1 MIKKFTGIADI
12 IFILCSPAKQ
22 LLASGNPKLLFNTQ
36 KDYKKLKVPEFI
48 KKSAT
53 NQLRI
58 DKSTIEH
65 IIDGSININS
75 IGLMLEILKKFPTKP
90 DLVRIYADL
99 LLKNRMSEA
108 AAKAYSRAAKLYLEA
123 DKILPAIVSKISQ
136 WQVEMPSDQ
145 NVQSF
150 LAELN
155 SSNTEPRP
163 LGHFFSK
170 LSVQELKAFCSLFE
184 NMRLP
189 SGHVVKQIG
198 DPEDHLFFIVAGQL
212 KDSIYLTLQNQRR
225 VYRKPTMILAEND
238 FFGDIYPFNK
248 EHRSLS
254 YVETLE
260 PVELVRIPKEKL
272 MRICR
277 KYPNIELGIID
288 LLSVRSLNDSGE
300 PSDEIRNETR
310 YKFTLRL
317 QLEIYPEH
325 SPDRAIRLEGDSEDI
340 SIGGMSIIIDTNTA
354 ADSPPVTSLDKS
366 IPNAKINVSVVTHTL
381 MLKISGRVSWRRE
394 VVHNGAKTLAVG
406 MQFDDMSPKIRGLLF
421 ALFNSLD

>member
-1 MIKKFTGIADI
+1 
-12 IFILCSPAKQ
+12 
-22 LLASGNPKLLFNTQ
+22 
-36 KDYKKLKVPEFI
+36 LKVPEFI
-48 KKSAT
+48 KKSSV
-53 NQLRI
+53 NQFRI

-65 IIDGSININS
+65 IIDGSIVINS
-75 IGLMLEILKKFPTKP
+75 IELMLEILTKFPVRP

-108 AAKAYSRAAKLYLEA
+108 AAKAYSRAAKLYL
-123 DKILPAIVSKISQ
+123 DTGKILPAIVSKIAQ

-155 SSNTEPRP
+155 SSNNETLP

-170 LSVQELKAFCSLFE
+170 LSIQELKAFCSLFE

-198 DPEDHLFFIVAGQL
+198 DSEDHLFFIVSGQL
-212 KDSIYLTLQNQRR
+212 KDSIYLTLQNQRK

-288 LLSVRSLNDSGE
+288 LLSIRSLNDSAD
-300 PSDEIRNETR
+300 PSDEIRKETR
-310 YKFTLRL
+310 HKFTLRL

-325 SPDRAIRLEGDSEDI
+325 SPDRVIRLEGDSEDI
-340 SIGGMSIIIDTNTA
+340 SIGGMSIIIDSNAA
-354 ADSPPVTSLDKS
+354 ADSAAGSSLDKS
-366 IPNAKINVSVVTHTL
+366 IPNARINVCVLTHTL
-381 MLKISGRVSWRRE
+381 LLKISGRVIWRRE
-394 VVHNGAKTLAVG
+394 VMCNGAKTLAIG
-406 MQFDDMSPKIRGLLF
+406 MQFDEMSPKIRGLLF

>member
-1 MIKKFTGIADI
+1 M
-12 IFILCSPAKQ
+12 
-22 LLASGNPKLLFNTQ
+22 
-36 KDYKKLKVPEFI
+36 KVPEFI
-48 KKSAT
+48 KKSSA
-53 NQLRI
+53 NPFKI
-58 DKSTIEH
+58 DKGTVER
-65 IIDGSININS
+65 IIDGSIVINS
-75 IGLMLEILKKFPTKP
+75 IELMLEILKKFPARS

-108 AAKAYSRAAKLYLEA
+108 AARAYSRASRLYL
-123 DKILPAIVSKISQ
+123 DTGKILPAIVSKISQ
-136 WQVEMPSDQ
+136 WQIEMPSDQ
-145 NVQSF
+145 HVQSF

-155 SSNTEPRP
+155 NSTNKALP

-170 LSVQELKAFCSLFE
+170 LSIHELKAFCSLFE

-198 DPEDHLFFIVAGQL
+198 DSEDHLFFIVSGQL
-212 KDSIYLTLQNQRR
+212 KDSIYLTLQNQKK

-254 YVETLE
+254 YVEALE
-260 PVELVRIPKEKL
+260 PAELVRIPKEKL

-288 LLSVRSLNDSGE
+288 LLSIRSLNDSAE
-300 PSDEIRNETR
+300 PSDEIRKQTR
-310 YKFTLRL
+310 YKFSLRL

-325 SPDRAIRLEGDSEDI
+325 SPDRAIQLEGDSEDI
-340 SIGGMSIIIDTNTA
+340 SIGGMSIIIDSTA
-354 ADSPPVTSLDKS
+354 GADYPAVSSLDRS
-366 IPNAKINVSVVTHTL
+366 IPNAKINVSVLTHTL
-381 MLKISGRVSWRRE
+381 LLKISGKIIWCRE
-394 VVHNGAKTLAVG
+394 VIHNGAKRLSVG
-406 MQFDDMSPKIRGLLF
+406 MQFDEMSPKIRGLLF